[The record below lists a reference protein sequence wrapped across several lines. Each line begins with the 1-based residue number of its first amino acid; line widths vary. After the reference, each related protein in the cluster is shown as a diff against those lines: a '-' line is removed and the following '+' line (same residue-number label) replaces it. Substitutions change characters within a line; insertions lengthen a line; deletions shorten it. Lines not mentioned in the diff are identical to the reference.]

1 MNPRANLAR
10 VADALGPLLHEVVF
24 VGGATVDLL
33 VTDRASGPPRF
44 TEDIDVIV
52 RVATRADYYERVETS
67 LRARGFKPDMRED
80 APICRWVLAD
90 LTIDVMPTDQTIL
103 GFSNRWYED
112 GITHAVVNAV
122 AEGVTIRVLSA
133 PLFIATK
140 LEAFKGRGHGD
151 YLASADIE
159 DIVRV
164 VDGRPELAGELS
176 DCHQELREY
185 LRAEFVRLLDDDEF
199 LDALPAHMLGDAVS
213 QARAELVLDRLRTMS
228 ADLA

>member
-112 GITHAVVNAV
+112 GITYAVVVDV
-122 AEGVTIRVLSA
+122 AEGIAIRVLSA

-164 VDGRPELAGELS
+164 VDGRPELVRELLG
-176 DCHQELREY
+176 CHRELRDY
-185 LRAEFVRLLDDDEF
+185 LRDQFVRLLEDDDF
-199 LDALPAHMLGDAVS
+199 LDAVPAHMLGDAVS
-213 QARAELVLDRLRTMS
+213 QARAELVIDRLRTMS
-228 ADLA
+228 TGRP